1 MRMPLTFVVWLL
13 LLVLALPLL
22 ALTGESSAG
31 IEEKAPFPFEEV
43 AEKTGLWPALQGIR
57 GHGAAW
63 GDVNGDGWLDLIV
76 GTFGGQPGDK
86 PNLLFLNHKGRF
98 HLDEQPILR
107 IANRAT
113 GMVFADLDNDGDLD
127 LYIGSMP
134 QPKNKLRGCSLFRN
148 DGGGKFTDIS
158 AGNGACPLAF
168 GGRSVAVLDY
178 DGDGLLDLL
187 VGEDPIRGYNGSTT
201 RSSRLFRNR
210 GRLQFEDATQA
221 AGIPADI
228 PGYGVVAADF
238 NNDTWPDIF
247 MAANSGGNRLFLNDG
262 RGKFRA
268 ADSQVFQAGWP
279 DAGGAGGDNMICGV
293 CAGDVNRD
301 GLLDLY
307 LGQHY
312 AHPWVEPVA
321 NRLYLHRGIRNGLP
335 LFEDVTTKAGLVP
348 LPLKAPHVE
357 IQDFDNDGW
366 PDLYASLV
374 TFANQRSHPLI
385 YKGLGVRPG
394 GDVRGDEV
402 PTFRQYALGVND
414 FPTPQD
420 RQVRSSAAF
429 FARILREKKII
440 YMPAGPAADFD
451 NDGRLDLFLPNWWAE
466 APSLLLRNATPGGHW
481 LQVQCDFPK
490 GPINRQGIGCRI
502 YVYPTGKLGQPGA
515 MLGCREIAVGY
526 GYASGQPAIAHFG
539 LGSQEKVDLEIV
551 LPHGQGTL
559 TRRSVS
565 ANQRLVVRLE

>member
-1 MRMPLTFVVWLL
+1 MRMPLSFVVWLL
-13 LLVLALPLL
+13 LLFLALPLL
-22 ALTGESSAG
+22 TLTGESSTG
-31 IEEKAPFPFEEV
+31 IEEKAPFIFEDV
-43 AEKTGLWPALQGIR
+43 AESAGLWPALQGIR

-63 GDVNGDGWLDLIV
+63 GDVNVDGWLDLIV
-76 GTFGGQPGDK
+76 GTFGGRPGDK

-98 HLDEQPILR
+98 RLDESPVLR
-107 IANRAT
+107 LANRAT

-148 DGGGKFTDIS
+148 DGEGKFTDIS

-201 RSSRLFRNR
+201 RSTRLFRNR
-210 GRLQFEDATQA
+210 GQLQFEDVTQA

-247 MAANSGGNRLFLNDG
+247 IAANSGGNRLFLNDG

-321 NRLYLHRGIRNGLP
+321 NRLYLHRGLRDGRPI
-335 LFEDVTTKAGLVP
+335 FEDVTTKAGLVP

-374 TFANQRSHPLI
+374 TFADQRSHPLI
-385 YKGLGVRPG
+385 YKGLGVRGG
-394 GDVRGDEV
+394 GDVRGDAV

-420 RQVRSSAAF
+420 RQVRNSADF

-440 YMPAGPAADFD
+440 YMPAGPSADFD

-466 APSLLLRNATPGGHW
+466 APSLLLRNVTPGGHW

-490 GPINRQGIGCRI
+490 GPVNRQGIGCRI
-502 YVYPTGKLGQPGA
+502 YVYPAGKLGQAGA
-515 MLGCREIAVGY
+515 MLGCREIAVGF

-539 LGSQEKVDLEIV
+539 LGSHEQVDLEIL
-551 LPHGQGTL
+551 LPHRQGTL
-559 TRRSVS
+559 TRRNVP
-565 ANQRLVVRLE
+565 ANQRLVVRPE